1 GEGGD
6 GTQPTHEQR
15 RHMGED
21 DAGKGAVRPRTR
33 RYIPVC
39 QLTGTRTAHYR
50 AVPPKS
56 FVDSRFRPSTVDFG
70 RNKKEEKKKREKN
83 TSPAA
88 IPRFPHE
95 RSKSAGKESSVSDS
109 FSPCGEKDRG
119 DKLDTGTRFAL
130 SSDKALYQA
139 VCTNPSADRNKREKN
154 TLHTTLPRFPHTVRH
169 LRAKNCPRDLRPR
182 AIPSPHA
189 GRRNIILHYI
199 PSIMHCAYR
208 LVPGTV
214 LYRDTYR
221 SAS

>member
-1 GEGGD
+1 MSSRRRCLNLSPCAGRRFVSSCGRKIARGRGRGRHAGDPRATTTHGRGRRRERSGKAPYQAIHTGMPANRYTDRPLPGG
-6 GTQPTHEQR
+6 TTKIVR
-15 RHMGED
+15 RH
-21 DAGKGAVRPRTR
+21 
-33 RYIPVC
+33 
-39 QLTGTRTAHYR
+39 
-50 AVPPKS
+50 
-56 FVDSRFRPSTVDFG
+56 
-70 RNKKEEKKKREKN
+70 
-83 TSPAA
+83 
-88 IPRFPHE
+88 
-95 RSKSAGKESSVSDS
+95 
-109 FSPCGEKDRG
+109 
-119 DKLDTGTRFAL
+119 
-130 SSDKALYQA
+130 DKALYQA